1 MLTDQQK
8 LQQRILEVECGFWAS
23 AKDDVITWV
32 KCEGTMHPNYLYLK
46 DEAQQL
52 TSISAILNKEG
63 NLVEGDNVLPVL
75 RDFYADLYKNNDV

>member
-1 MLTDQQK
+1 MK
-8 LQQRILEVECGFWAS
+8 H
-23 AKDDVITWV
+23 
-32 KCEGTMHPNYLYLK
+32 EGTMHPEYLHLE

-63 NLVEGDNVLPVL
+63 NLVEGNNVLPAL